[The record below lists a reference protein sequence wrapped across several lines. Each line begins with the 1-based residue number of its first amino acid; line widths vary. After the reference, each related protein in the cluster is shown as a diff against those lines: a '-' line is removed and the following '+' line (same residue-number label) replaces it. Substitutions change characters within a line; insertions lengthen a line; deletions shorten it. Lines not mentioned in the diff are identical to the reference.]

1 MGALL
6 LALLVAGPPCSTAEL
21 VRADATILVV
31 QSRLRES
38 LDPPSKTRAL
48 REVLATAIDRK
59 RAALALCDDS
69 SPTSPFEDDYQDPFE
84 QGSDDEM
91 AYSVTVDLVGISGWA
106 TP

>member
-1 MGALL
+1 MCAII
-6 LALLVAGPPCSTAEL
+6 LALLVAGPPCSTDEL

-31 QSRLRES
+31 QARLRES

-69 SPTSPFEDDYQDPFE
+69 APTSPFEASDADPFE
-84 QGSDDEM
+84 AGSDDEL
-91 AYSVTVDLVGISGWA
+91 AYSVTLDLVGLSQWA